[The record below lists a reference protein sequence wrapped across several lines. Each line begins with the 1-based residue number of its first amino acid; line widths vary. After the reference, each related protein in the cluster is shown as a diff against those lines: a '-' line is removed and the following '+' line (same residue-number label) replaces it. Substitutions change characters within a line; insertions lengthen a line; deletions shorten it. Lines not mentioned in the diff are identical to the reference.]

1 MEPLAAAAMI
11 GVQMLLAF
19 RAFLSS
25 SVMET
30 KVWRWWFSWAL
41 AVGLL
46 EGKKSRCFDGRSM
59 VCKGVGFGG
68 R

>member
-1 MEPLAAAAMI
+1 M

-25 SVMET
+25 SVMKK
-30 KVWRWWFSWAL
+30 KVWRRWFSWVL
-41 AVGLL
+41 AVGFM
-46 EGKKSRCFDGRSM
+46 EGKNSRCFDGWSM
-59 VCKGVGFGG
+59 VCMRVGFGG